1 MKRKVWL
8 FWVFILIVLSMQ
20 AQNYAGKM
28 DDKERIAINPK
39 IPEDAEMQAQAKNLL
54 LSRMNNII
62 NLNGM
67 AAQNEMSYFAM
78 VPEISVLAEEI
89 TATSPPMHTV
99 ALLVSFSI
107 VDNFSGNVFGETSM
121 EVRGVDKSRE
131 RAYSQAFSSLNPR
144 SGQFKVFMEKSK
156 DQILGFYNTEC
167 DMVISTAQSLVQQ
180 DRKNEAIKLLESVPP
195 VSGEC
200 YDMCMAYAGEIG
212 PLPTQQPVAD
222 DPPNPKPDENGN
234 DETVTVSGRIA
245 KLRNLQIEL
254 TDVEFTGNDIDITI
268 LLTDEE
274 KNREAYMRS
283 YRFYD
288 PEGNVYSERTYKSF
302 DLIRGIPQRYV
313 FTHKGN
319 NLDLLDTMLVLE
331 LNFTQGTVRFEDIK
345 IKK

>member
-1 MKRKVWL
+1 MEKKVWL
-8 FWVFILIVLSMQ
+8 VSVLILMVLGIQ
-20 AQNYAGKM
+20 AQNYAGRM

-39 IPEDAEMQAQAKNLL
+39 IPDDAGIQGQAKNLL

-62 NLNGM
+62 NLNGL
-67 AAQNEMSYFAM
+67 AAQDEMSYFAM
-78 VPEISVLAEEI
+78 VPEVSVLAEEI
-89 TATSPPMHTV
+89 TATAPPMHTI

-180 DRKNEAIKLLESVPP
+180 DRKHEAIKLLESVPP
-195 VSGEC
+195 VSREC
-200 YDMCMAYAGEIG
+200 HDMCMAYAGEIG
-212 PLPTQQPVAD
+212 PLPAQQPVAD
-222 DPPNPKPDENGN
+222 NSPNPEPDENGD
-234 DETVTVSGRIA
+234 DETVTVSGRVA

-254 TDVEFTGNDIDITI
+254 MDVEFTGNDIDMTI
-268 LLTDEE
+268 VVRDEV
-274 KNREAYMRS
+274 KNREAHMRS
-283 YRFYD
+283 YRFFD
-288 PEGNVYSERTYKSF
+288 TEGNVYSRRTYKNF
-302 DLIRGIPQRYV
+302 NLIRGIPQRYV
-313 FTHKGN
+313 FTHKGS